1 MKKKNRTS
9 LKWKLLRTVLLY
21 WALPFLVLIAVIGI
35 YMADSEENN
44 QLEMSL
50 DTCQER
56 MEGDCC
62 RSRKATYDQVL
73 YDRYRDYC
81 QGKISDRDFPMKPE
95 TIWTLSMDIRK
106 TVPLQ
111 CLCLQTKKQ
120 KTNITAIILPQAE
133 ATR

>member
-56 MEGDCC
+56 MKGIVAD
-62 RSRKATYDQVL
+62 SRKATYDQVL

-81 QGKISDRDFPMKPE
+81 QGKISDRGF
-95 TIWTLSMDIRK
+95 S
-106 TVPLQ
+106 
-111 CLCLQTKKQ
+111 
-120 KTNITAIILPQAE
+120 NE
-133 ATR
+133 ARNYLDS

>member
-56 MEGDCC
+56 MKGIVAD
-62 RSRKATYDQVL
+62 SRKATYDQVCMT
-73 YDRYRDYC
+73 DTGITVRGRSVI
-81 QGKISDRDFPMKPE
+81 GDFPMKPE

-111 CLCLQTKKQ
+111 CLCLQTKNRRQ
-120 KTNITAIILPQAE
+120 I
-133 ATR
+133 

>member
-1 MKKKNRTS
+1 
-9 LKWKLLRTVLLY
+9 
-21 WALPFLVLIAVIGI
+21 
-35 YMADSEENN
+35 MADSEENN
-44 QLEMSL
+44 QLERLTAQLEMSL

-56 MEGDCC
+56 MKGIVAD
-62 RSRKATYDQVL
+62 SRKATYDQVL

-111 CLCLQTKKQ
+111 CLCITDKKTED
-120 KTNITAIILPQAE
+120 KI
-133 ATR
+133 

>member
-56 MEGDCC
+56 MKGIVAD
-62 RSRKATYDQVL
+62 SRKATYDQVL

-81 QGKISDRDFPMKPE
+81 QGKISDRGFSNEARNYLDSQYGHKKNCSIAVLMLTDKK
-95 TIWTLSMDIRK
+95 IRR
-106 TVPLQ
+106 Q
-111 CLCLQTKKQ
+111 
-120 KTNITAIILPQAE
+120 I
-133 ATR
+133 

>member
-1 MKKKNRTS
+1 MIRFCMTDTGI
-9 LKWKLLRTVLLY
+9 TVRGRS
-21 WALPFLVLIAVIGI
+21 VIG
-35 YMADSEENN
+35 
-44 QLEMSL
+44 
-50 DTCQER
+50 
-56 MEGDCC
+56 
-62 RSRKATYDQVL
+62 
-73 YDRYRDYC
+73 
-81 QGKISDRDFPMKPE
+81 DFPMKPE